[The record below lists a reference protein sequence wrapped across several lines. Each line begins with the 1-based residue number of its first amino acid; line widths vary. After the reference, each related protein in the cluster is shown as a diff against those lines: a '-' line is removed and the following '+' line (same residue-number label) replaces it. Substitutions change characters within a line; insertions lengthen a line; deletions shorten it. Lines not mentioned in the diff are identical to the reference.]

1 MRFLCDMGIGW
12 RVVEW
17 LRQQGHDATHLR
29 DERLQRLPNGDIFT
43 KARKESRA
51 IITCDQDFGEIV
63 ASSGGEPST
72 VIVLRLRNMRPDHV
86 IERLA
91 AVPSE
96 SEDAILAGAVIA
108 VEEHRYRV
116 RSLPLP

>member
-29 DERLQRLPNGDIFT
+29 DEGLQRLPNGDIFI
-43 KARKESRA
+43 KAHRDGRA
-51 IITCDQDFGEIV
+51 IITCDLDFGEIV
-63 ASSGGEPST
+63 AASGGELSS

-91 AVPSE
+91 AVLRE
-96 SEDAILAGAVIA
+96 SEAAILAGAIIA